1 MVFKNAEGDVE
12 EFAHDGA
19 ADSEMMEL
27 SAFQNGDPR
36 LEGLTPTPSDS
47 GRQVKGFAQ
56 KGIADF
62 GKVSFAIKK
71 VTRTE
76 FCRSQ
81 PSISGELSSRLE
93 LFTGQLGE

>member
-1 MVFKNAEGDVE
+1 MFKNAEGDVE
-12 EFAHDGA
+12 EFAHNGA
-19 ADSEMMEL
+19 ADSQIMEL
-27 SAFQNGDPR
+27 SAFKDCNPG
-36 LEGLTPTPSDS
+36 LKGLTPTPSDS

-56 KGIADF
+56 KGIANF

-76 FCRSQ
+76 SCRIQ